1 MICYDFIY
9 DGIRISDKG
18 YMMCDF
24 NGGGF
29 DTISNGSQLTFEM
42 IPILSGEKSILLS
55 SKYEQMVTA
64 TFHICKNPCAFND
77 DMEMNLTD
85 VRFLT
90 RWLNRKHMHPLVLL
104 TEEYGNL
111 NFNAS
116 FNISRFDFGGK
127 IIGLELQ
134 MQCDRP
140 FALRDKDTIVIDNS
154 ERANTFTV
162 FSQSDEEGF
171 IYPDTEI
178 TMLTDGDLTIVNNYE
193 NRTTVIKNCTNEEV
207 ITMKY
212 PMIFSTNPDHK
223 IQDDFNWEFFRL
235 CNTFMDEGN
244 PGNVVYIDQP
254 CRINMEYSPIIK
266 LGA

>member
-29 DTISNGSQLTFEM
+29 DTISNGSQLTFTM
-42 IPILSGEKSILLS
+42 IPILSGEKQILLS
-55 SKYEQMVTA
+55 SKYDA
-64 TFHICKNPCAFND
+64 TVSAVFHICKNPCAFE

-90 RWLNRKHMHPLVLL
+90 RWLNRKQLHPLTLL
-104 TEEYGNL
+104 TREYGNL

-116 FNISRFDFGGK
+116 FNVSRFDFGGR
-127 IIGLELQ
+127 IIGLELT
-134 MQCDRP
+134 MTTDRP
-140 FALRDKDTIVIDNS
+140 FALRDQDVILIDNS
-154 ERANTFTV
+154 ERDDVFTV

-178 TMLTDGDLTIVNNYE
+178 KVLTDGDLEIVNNYE
-193 NRTTVIKNCTNEEV
+193 DRTTVIKNCTLDETINL
-207 ITMKY
+207 KY
-212 PMIFSTNPDHK
+212 PLIWSDNPEHQ
-223 IQDDFNWEFFRL
+223 IQNDFNWEFFRL
-235 CNTFMDEGN
+235 CNTFSDEGN
-244 PGNVVYIDQP
+244 PGNVLHINIP
-254 CRINMEYSPIIK
+254 CTISLTYSPIIK